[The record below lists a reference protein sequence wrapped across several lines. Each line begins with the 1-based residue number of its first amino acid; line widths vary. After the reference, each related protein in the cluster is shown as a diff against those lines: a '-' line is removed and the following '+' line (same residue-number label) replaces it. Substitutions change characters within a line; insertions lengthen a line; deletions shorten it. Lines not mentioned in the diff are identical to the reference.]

1 MIVIEIK
8 RTIEKNQIDMKSKKK
23 ETDKSILTML
33 NKGKEK
39 KIEEEVKEMY
49 RDKQKDKRVNSIK
62 KINQL

>member
-1 MIVIEIK
+1 
-8 RTIEKNQIDMKSKKK
+8 
-23 ETDKSILTML
+23 ML

-49 RDKQKDKRVNSIK
+49 KDIQKDKRVNSIK

>member
-1 MIVIEIK
+1 
-8 RTIEKNQIDMKSKKK
+8 MKSKKK

-49 RDKQKDKRVNSIK
+49 KDIQKDKRVNSIK